1 MIVETSGPIDYQETG
16 TGPTVVLVPG
26 SCSTGAAW
34 RPVVANWPNQFRC
47 VSTSLLGYGGTAE
60 RRKSGD
66 ADIAYECEILEAVIR
81 RAGDPVHLVGH
92 SFGGLAALAVALRGR
107 VALLSLTIAEAPAV
121 EILRET
127 GEMQHYD
134 AFREMS
140 GAYSDA
146 FKRGETHAIARMIDF
161 YGGAGTFS
169 GWPRR
174 VCDYAVETT
183 PANLLDWE
191 SAYGFRLTPQSLAS
205 VAVPAL
211 IISGQTSH
219 SAVGR
224 ANDLLAQYIP
234 GAARATIAD
243 AAHFMIATHPKQFAD
258 LVARHVEQSS
268 LAPAAAR

>member
-1 MIVETSGPIDYQETG
+1 MPIEPEWAVDYDECG
-16 TGPTVVLVPG
+16 AGPTLVLLPG

-34 RPVVANWPNQFRC
+34 RPVIAGWNGEFRC
-47 VSTSLLGYGGTAE
+47 IRTSLLGYGGTTE
-60 RRKSGD
+60 RRTAEDPS
-66 ADIAYECEILEAVIR
+66 ISHEAGVVESIVR
-81 RAGDPVHLVGH
+81 RAGGPVHLVGH
-92 SFGGLAALAVALRGR
+92 SFGGLVALAVALRRR
-107 VALLSLTIAEAPAV
+107 VSLASLTVLEAPAIEV
-121 EILRET
+121 LRDQ
-127 GEMQHYD
+127 GEDRHYGTFRTMTEAYFT
-134 AFREMS
+134 AFREGDS
-140 GAYSDA
+140 N
-146 FKRGETHAIARMIDF
+146 AIARMIDF

-174 VCDYAVETT
+174 FCDYAVETT

-219 SAVGR
+219 PAVGR

-268 LAPAAAR
+268 LAQAAAR